1 MMPPAAAYTP
11 AQLTLRDTRTAI
23 VTLFTAMIWG
33 YVAHVS
39 ADTPE
44 PTRIV
49 MTADAIRVAQYVCRR
64 NDGIRTIEPQDT
76 PHTVTFNCRDGAK
89 FTDTVV
95 RLR

>member
-49 MTADAIRVAQYVCRR
+49 MTADAIRVAQYVCRK
-64 NDGIRTIEPQDT
+64 NDGVKNIEPLPE
-76 PHTVTFNCRDGAK
+76 PHTVVFHCRDGAR
-89 FTDTVV
+89 FTETV